1 MATTKIWAIK
11 DSVERVL
18 NYASN
23 PEKTID
29 SDLKTQSITQEMR
42 RFQPRVFV
50 FRGSFKRLRT
60 IGGLYAKYL
69 HYLYLMG
76 KLPKWN
82 QHKPL
87 SPEMKEAW
95 RHLDRISRQITL
107 LSNKKLNTLE
117 DVEGFIKGTVKSID
131 EVTEYR
137 TKIYNKLRRCTNV
150 DKRNELLS
158 KRDDC
163 TETLKQLRKEKK
175 IALTIIEDNPRINE
189 NVRIEMQAQSLAR
202 GRKTNYR
209 KKEYER

>member
-1 MATTKIWAIK
+1 MTNNDCKCGVFSRGYLYFVA
-11 DSVERVL
+11 
-18 NYASN
+18 AS
-23 PEKTID
+23 K
-29 SDLKTQSITQEMR
+29 KR
-42 RFQPRVFV
+42 R
-50 FRGSFKRLRT
+50 S

-87 SPEMKEAW
+87 SPEMREAW

-117 DVEGFIKGTVKSID
+117 DVEGFIKDTEKSINQVAD
-131 EVTEYR
+131 FR
-137 TKIYNKLRRCTNV
+137 TKIYNKLRRCTDE
-150 DKRNELLS
+150 DKQKELLS

-175 IALTIIEDNPRINE
+175 IAITIIEDNPRINE
-189 NVRIEMQAQSLAR
+189 NICIEMQAQSLAR

-209 KKEYER
+209 KMEYER